1 MTELKGS
8 RTAGR
13 ILALL
18 GLAVAPGLGVATAS
32 ADGFRLIVNSSN
44 SVQEIG
50 RAEVAQC
57 YMGGTRR
64 WANGQL
70 LVPIDQSTK
79 SEVRR
84 AFSQEVLQLD
94 VEAVQVQWI
103 RAITLGKGRPPLAAA
118 EADVIET
125 VAKDPRVI
133 GYVSA
138 DAVLPPSVK
147 VIAVRN

>member
-1 MTELKGS
+1 MTELKGW
-8 RTAGR
+8 RRAGR

-18 GLAVAPGLGVATAS
+18 GLVVAPGPVATAS

-44 SVQEIG
+44 SAHEIP

-57 YMGGTRR
+57 FLGGPRR
-64 WANGQL
+64 WANGQV

-84 AFSQEVLQLD
+84 AFSQQVLLLD

-103 RAITLGKGRPPLAAA
+103 RAITQGKGRPPLSAS

-125 VAKDPRVI
+125 VGKDPRMI

-138 DAVLPPSVK
+138 DSELPPSVK
-147 VIAVRN
+147 VITVRD